1 MVAFPQPA
9 LVLPLGLRMMWA
21 SFLYLF
27 ALAFW
32 DRVSLC
38 SLHSLE
44 LGLTYTRRDSFLC
57 LWSAGIR
64 VVLSTLPH
72 PVVWGRLICVSVKTK
87 QNKEN
92 TKNKHKQKQQGLKAL
107 ERGRQD
113 YPRVG
118 SQSGLHSKTSVSQKD
133 ETKWRKDQHST
144 SFIMKTNKIR

>member
-9 LVLPLGLRMMWA
+9 LVLPLGLRVMWA

-38 SLHSLE
+38 SLDSLE
-44 LGLTYTRRDSFLC
+44 LGLTLTRRDTFR
-57 LWSAGIR
+57 WSAGIR
-64 VVLSTLPH
+64 AVLSTLPH
-72 PVVWGRLICVSVKTK
+72 PVVWGRLICVRVKNKTK
-87 QNKEN
+87 QRKHKKQ
-92 TKNKHKQKQQGLKAL
+92 THKQKQQGLKAL
-107 ERGRQD
+107 ERGRQE

-118 SQSGLHSKTSVSQKD
+118 NQSGLHSKTSVSQRN